1 MTIRLSPSGD
11 RKRSPLRDVTP
22 RALPRG
28 RHAAAREV
36 VLASQRGRLL
46 EAMAQCVAEQ
56 GYAATTVAHVIRR
69 AGVSRKTFYEH
80 FADKRACFLAAW
92 EVGNEILLAQVLAAG
107 EEAEGWRAR
116 LRAGADA
123 FLEVLAAE
131 PDFARSFL
139 REVLSVGEDAL
150 ARRAASS
157 ERFADALA
165 KTHAQARAE
174 GAELRPVPRWAFR
187 AAAGAAWELTVEHLR
202 THGVERLTDL
212 APQIEQVQ
220 LAILHGDYAS
230 G

>member
-1 MTIRLSPSGD
+1 MTGVP
-11 RKRSPLRDVTP
+11 RS
-22 RALPRG
+22 LPRG

-56 GYAATTVAHVIRR
+56 GYAATTVAQVIAR

-92 EVGNEILLAQVLAAG
+92 EVGNEILLAQVVAAG
-107 EEAEGWRAR
+107 LEADGWRAR

-131 PDFARSFL
+131 PDFARSFMV
-139 REVLSVGEDAL
+139 EVLTVGEEAL
-150 ARRAASS
+150 ARRAEIV

-165 KTHAQARAE
+165 GTHAQALAE
-174 GAELRPVPRWAFR
+174 GADLGPAPRWALR
-187 AAAGAAWELTVEHLR
+187 AAAGAAWELTFEHLR
-202 THGVERLTDL
+202 TRGVEGLTDL
-212 APQIEQVQ
+212 APQIERVQ
-220 LAILHGDYAS
+220 LALLRGDYT
-230 G
+230 GV

>member
-1 MTIRLSPSGD
+1 MASQPATPTVP
-11 RKRSPLRDVTP
+11 RS
-22 RALPRG
+22 LPRG
-28 RHAAAREV
+28 RHAAARDV

-46 EAMAQCVAEQ
+46 EAMAQCVAEH
-56 GYAATTVAHVIRR
+56 GYAATTVADVIKR

-107 EEAEGWRAR
+107 EEAGDWRAR

-131 PDFARSFL
+131 PEFARSFMI
-139 REVLSVGEDAL
+139 EVLSVGEDAL
-150 ARRAASS
+150 DRRA
-157 ERFADALA
+157 EIVGQFAAALA
-165 KTHAQARAE
+165 QTHAQALGE
-174 GAELRPVPRWAFR
+174 GAQLAPVPRWAFR

-202 THGVERLTDL
+202 THGVEGLTEL

-220 LAILHGDYAS
+220 LALLRGDYAK
-230 G
+230 